1 MNKSSDGTVR
11 LSVGVAR
18 GRGQCV
24 SDSAPGPVRKISK
37 KFIYHG
43 RRNSPERVISS
54 TVVESAIAE

>member
-1 MNKSSDGTVR
+1 VNISSDGTVR

-37 KFIYHG
+37 KFTYHG
-43 RRNSPERVISS
+43 SRNSPERVNSS
-54 TVVESAIAE
+54 TVVESPTVE